1 MLDMTL
7 EAEPLDLLYAASTP
21 KLRSLLM
28 EGLSEQI
35 MRKICFEIFQ
45 KFRCKVRILSCVN
58 GVVHHDA
65 ALSGLPEVMIAG
77 VTDFR
82 PLPGRVIISVE
93 GDLIGALVDEING
106 STSSEILARTELSN
120 MEIRYGK
127 KLIDMT
133 IGAMSDV
140 LKNFSAVSGSVL
152 EYEMTS
158 GMLSIAE
165 GQSWMVS
172 STGILETELGF
183 GSITIIG
190 SYAGFEPLETR
201 MRSRSGLVH
210 DDKEDAE
217 WGTAL
222 ERLTDPTPVHIRAEI
237 ARAQLPLQ
245 IVESLEAGQLLPVA
259 ILPHA
264 IVLAGN
270 IDIFHAAY
278 GQSGGLTCLRIK
290 ALPPH
295 GGIAGGEAS
304 ALPLTEDQDSGLKPA
319 SLKLAAA
326 TSPSDKSL
334 FGQVNID
341 ISVELGSTRI
351 SLKDLRQL
359 REGQMII
366 LDQMVDAPLGIYA
379 NGERIAYGS
388 VVTTGEDQYGIRVTG
403 LVGRQDNE

>member
-1 MLDMTL
+1 MTL
-7 EAEPLDLLYAASTP
+7 DAEPLDLLYAASTP

-35 MRKICFEIFQ
+35 MRKICFDIFQ

-106 STSSEILARTELSN
+106 STSSEILVRTELSN

-127 KLIDMT
+127 RLIDMT

-140 LKNFSAVSGSVL
+140 LKNFSPVSGSVL
-152 EYEMTS
+152 EYETTG

-217 WGTAL
+217 WGSTL
-222 ERLTDPTPVHIRAEI
+222 ERLTDPTPIPIRAEI

-245 IVESLEAGQLLPVA
+245 VVESLEPGQVLPIA

-278 GQSGGLTCLRIK
+278 GQSAGSTCLRIK

-295 GGIAGGEAS
+295 GGLSGGEGA
-304 ALPLTEDQDSGLKPA
+304 ALPLSEDQDSALKPLSPRLPA
-319 SLKLAAA
+319 LNA
-326 TSPSDKSL
+326 PSDKRL

-341 ISVELGSTRI
+341 ISVELGGTKI
-351 SLKDLRQL
+351 SLRDLQQL
-359 REGQMII
+359 REGQMIV
-366 LDQMVDAPLGIYA
+366 LDQMVDAPLRIYA
-379 NGERIAYGS
+379 NGERIASGS
-388 VVTTGEDQYGIRVTG
+388 VVTIGETQYGIRVTE
-403 LVGRQDNE
+403 LVERPDRA